1 MEIRP
6 IEERDLS
13 AFARLMGELMGGA
26 PTDSVLLRENFAA
39 LQSDESS
46 CVLGAFDDSGDLLG
60 SVYLIFCR
68 DFVDDCRPFAVIE
81 NVIVAKS
88 ARGTGCGGALMREA
102 ERLCRKRRCT
112 YMMLVSSENRK
123 TAHGMYEHLGFDV
136 PVRGFKKYL
145 DE

>member
-26 PTDSVLLRENFAA
+26 PTDPVLLRENFAA
-39 LQSDESS
+39 LQSNENS
-46 CVLGAFDDSGDLLG
+46 CVLGAFDDFGDLLG

-81 NVIVAKS
+81 NWQNPRAGRAAAARSCARRNGFAES
-88 ARGTGCGGALMREA
+88 AAAPT
-102 ERLCRKRRCT
+102 
-112 YMMLVSSENRK
+112 
-123 TAHGMYEHLGFDV
+123 
-136 PVRGFKKYL
+136 
-145 DE
+145 